1 MVKFSKKQII
11 RDENKVIRE
20 LQRNA
25 KSSIDEI
32 SKKCGFSRQKVWR
45 IIKRLEKNK
54 TIWGYTAIVDNEKQ
68 DLKNFI
74 VLIKRT
80 TLPSNKELVNKIIT
94 RQLDGK
100 ASRIGV
106 KVESSLFLH
115 GAYDWLVTFNTKDIS
130 KAKKFCE
137 ILNDMYKGYISELHL
152 LQTMV
157 PVKKQGILNPNTEKL
172 KEFLPSLLN
181 K

>member
-1 MVKFSKKQII
+1 MAKLSGKQII
-11 RDENKVIRE
+11 RDERKVIRE

-25 KSSIDEI
+25 KNSVDKI

-54 TIWGYTAIVDNEKQ
+54 TIWGYTAIVDEEKQ
-68 DLKNFI
+68 DLKHFI

-80 TLPSNKELVNKIIT
+80 TLPSDEKLVDKIAT
-94 RQLDGK
+94 RQLDGR

-106 KVESSLFLH
+106 KVENSLFLH
-115 GAYDWLVTFNTKDIS
+115 GVYDWLVSFNTSDIK

-137 ILNDMYKGYISELHL
+137 ILNDMYRGYIAELHL
-152 LQTMV
+152 LETMV
-157 PVKKQGILNPNTEKL
+157 PVKKQGILNPDSGKL
-172 KEFLPSLLN
+172 KEFLP
-181 K
+181 